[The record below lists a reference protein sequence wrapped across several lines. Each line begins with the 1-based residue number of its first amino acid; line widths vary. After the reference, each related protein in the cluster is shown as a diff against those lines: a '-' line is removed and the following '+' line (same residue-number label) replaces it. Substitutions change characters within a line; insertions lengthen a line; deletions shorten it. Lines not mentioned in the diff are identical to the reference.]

1 MFLSSPGDVNITGN
15 SLEVPVSGRHGH
27 QGFVA
32 AEEQMGRQ
40 ELAKFILIDPE
51 NADILVDRNTF
62 VLRYED
68 WIMSVQH

>member
-1 MFLSSPGDVNITGN
+1 M
-15 SLEVPVSGRHGH
+15 SGRHGH

-68 WIMSVQH
+68 